1 MAQVKNQC
9 EAAQIAR
16 KDSVIANMNFRVKEL
31 EQLLINQQRGEVQ
44 LWVKR
49 YLQVFDECT
58 QF

>member
-1 MAQVKNQC
+1 VAQVKNQC

-16 KDSVIANMNFRVKEL
+16 KDSVIANMNSRLKEL
-31 EQLLINQQRGEVQ
+31 EQLLINQSRGEVQ